1 MIESKKGAATRG
13 LALAFG
19 CLAVTA
25 MAQVKAFDPVKAVDT
40 GFRAYQPLA
49 GERSVGVK
57 VTASTRE
64 ILNLAPHD
72 PFAGAQWIWHRD
84 NPRGKGFVRFRT
96 RISLSAEVKDGSFA
110 MSCDNGAV
118 VSVNGREL
126 VRQGNRSE
134 DWQTI
139 TRVKSLANS
148 GLRAGE
154 NLIEVVG
161 ENTCPGDAGLLAAF
175 DLELADG
182 SALRL
187 VTDDSAWESS
197 RDGKSWRPAHRIGE
211 YGCAPWGVFDERDH
225 GRNPIQVSTSTRGEF
240 MLSEKDAASRRVWIV
255 CDEIDG
261 GKSAEITVNGQV
273 AGAFSKPP
281 HRIDIGRFVREG
293 RNEFATSPNK
303 LWNPRVVAADE
314 DGLAETPHAETKGKV
329 FGLTCEYCA
338 EPMGVV
344 NPRLFWKFNGERP
357 ERFALDVASAPEK
370 LSAGDVWH
378 GEVEKHLYVEPPLKL
393 TPFTRYWW
401 RVGAA
406 GEFATASFVTGV
418 ENWSQ
423 PFFIPHWAKRPEE
436 YWRAR
441 KTVELHGA
449 ISVVLGVCSRGY
461 HKLFVNGREVE
472 ATFGPNRSHIEDGIL
487 LAETYDVTRFVRDGA
502 NEIEIIVADGWARVQ
517 TCNKCSCL
525 SVEGRAVTKKGVVT
539 IDSSKPWM
547 TARVND
553 RAFGGWRFG
562 NYGGEH
568 LCDMRKFSDEKPGR
582 RLEGERF
589 RVSCDVSPR
598 DGILKEL
605 KPVSVENVG
614 RRMWRIDFG
623 EQFTGFVRL
632 RLRGKPGETA
642 TLDMSDNI
650 STRCQFG
657 QRWEF
662 EFCEGGKGEFA
673 SLLNWLAGRY
683 AYLEGVD
690 DLNVAEVM
698 GVAVGNFTTRT
709 GDFRGDSDLERVMR
723 IDNNTLLM
731 TSFSG
736 VTADC
741 PHRERL
747 GYGEA
752 TLSSMW
758 GDGLPYFD
766 GAAYYFANLLKW
778 ASSQEPDG
786 HIPHVSPDAT
796 GGGGTFWS
804 NFPIYAFADYW
815 RMYPDARLRVVIRP
829 VAEKWLDYLHSKV
842 EDGLVRKYEPGEY
855 GCLGDWAFPDANVRD
870 WGQSR
875 EALFFNNCSYAW
887 AILRALETEGLVPD
901 PKRREELMHR
911 HANIVA
917 AVEKE
922 FYRDGIYMAPHA
934 RYQAIA
940 LEGGVAAAFGHAAET
955 ERRMLD
961 IVERKGYVD
970 GGSPSYTTILR
981 VMCRSDRGR
990 ELLLKTFRR
999 QQEPGYLF
1007 FSNQG
1012 YTTIP
1017 EYWNYGFHST
1027 GSMMHTCF
1035 TGGAGALIYGLAG
1048 FDVNGDEITVAPF
1061 VSPLLPNYEAHME
1074 TLYGTL
1080 ALKVRAQGNGISRIE
1095 VTCPSGCRG
1104 RFRGDREEPLRPGKN
1119 MFQVSSKR

>member
-1 MIESKKGAATRG
+1 MTVRGLPPRG

-25 MAQVKAFDPVKAVDT
+25 LAQVKAFDPAKVVDT
-40 GFRAYQPLA
+40 GFRAYQPRT

-57 VTASTRE
+57 VTASARE

-84 NPRGKGFVRFRT
+84 NPRSKGIVRFRT
-96 RISLSAEVKDGSFA
+96 RLFLPAEVTDGSFA

-134 DWQTI
+134 DWRTI
-139 TRVKSLANS
+139 TRVRSLAHS

-161 ENTCPGDAGLLAAF
+161 ENIWPGDAGLLAAF
-175 DLELADG
+175 DLKLADG
-182 SALRL
+182 SARRL
-187 VTDDSAWESS
+187 TTDDSAWESS
-197 RDGKSWRPAHRIGE
+197 RDGKSWGAAYRIGE
-211 YGCAPWGVFDERDH
+211 YGCEPWGVFDEQDH
-225 GRNPIQVSTSTRGEF
+225 GRNPAQVSTSTRGEF
-240 MLSEKDAASRRVWIV
+240 ALTAGESASRRVWLA
-255 CDEIDG
+255 CDEVDG
-261 GKSAEITVNGQV
+261 GKDAEITVNGQA
-273 AGAFSKPP
+273 AGTFFKPP
-281 HRIDIGRFVREG
+281 HRIDIGRFVHEG
-293 RNEFATSPNK
+293 RNEFATAPNK
-303 LWNPRVVAADE
+303 LWNPRVVVADE
-314 DGLAETPHAETKGKV
+314 NGRAETPGAGDKGKV
-329 FGLTCEYCA
+329 FGLTCEYRA
-338 EPMGVV
+338 EPLGVV
-344 NPRLFWKFNGERP
+344 RPRFFWKFSGERP
-357 ERFALDVASAPEK
+357 EQFVLDVATAPEK

-378 GEVEKHLYVEPPLKL
+378 GEVKEHLYVEPSLKL
-393 TPFTRYWW
+393 EPFTRYWW

-406 GEFATASFVTGV
+406 GKSASASFVTGV

-436 YWRAR
+436 YWRVR

-449 ISVVLGVCSRGY
+449 TSVVLGVCSRGY
-461 HKLFVNGREVE
+461 HKLFVNGREAE

-487 LAETYDVTRFVRDGA
+487 LAETYDVTRLVRDGA
-502 NEIEIIVADGWARVQ
+502 NEIEIIVADGWARVR
-517 TCNKCSCL
+517 TCKKSSCL
-525 SVEGRAVTKKGVVT
+525 SVDGRAVTARGIVT
-539 IDSSKPWM
+539 IDSSSPWM

-553 RAFGGWRFG
+553 RAIGGWNFRDF
-562 NYGGEH
+562 GGEH
-568 LCDMRKFSDEKPGR
+568 LCDVRKFSDEKPGR
-582 RLEGERF
+582 VLDGERF
-589 RVSCDVSPR
+589 CVSCDVSPR
-598 DGILKEL
+598 DSVLREL

-614 RRMWRIDFG
+614 KRTWRIDFG

-632 RLRGKPGETA
+632 RLRGRPGETA

-650 STRCQFG
+650 STRCQFN
-657 QRWEF
+657 QRWEL
-662 EFCEGGKGEFA
+662 EFCAGGRGEFA
-673 SLLNWLAGRY
+673 SLLNWTAGRY
-683 AYLEGVD
+683 AHLEGVD
-690 DLNVAEVM
+690 DLNLSDVA

-709 GDFRGDSDLERVMR
+709 GDFKGDSDLERVMR
-723 IDNNTLLM
+723 IDNNTLQM

-736 VTADC
+736 VTVDC

-766 GAAYYFANLLKW
+766 GAAYYFADLLKW

-786 HIPHVSPDAT
+786 HIPHVSPDDSMV
-796 GGGGTFWS
+796 GGGTFWS

-815 RMYPDARLRVVIRP
+815 RMYPDTRLRDVIRP

-842 EDGLVRKYEPGEY
+842 EDGLVRKYEPGKW
-855 GCLGDWAFPDANVRD
+855 GFLGDWAFPDANVRD
-870 WGQSR
+870 FGESR
-875 EALFFNNCSYAW
+875 EALFFNNCAYAW
-887 AILRALETEGLVPD
+887 AILRALETEGLAPD
-901 PKRREELMHR
+901 PGRREELMRR
-911 HANIVA
+911 HANIAA

-922 FYRDGIYMAPHA
+922 FYKDGIYLAPHA

-940 LEGGVAAAFGHAAET
+940 LVGGVAAAFGHADAT
-955 ERRMLD
+955 ERTMLD

-1012 YTTIP
+1012 YTTLP

-1048 FDVNGDEITVAPF
+1048 FDVNGDEITVSPF
-1061 VSPLLPNYEAHME
+1061 VSPLLPNYEAQME

-1080 ALKVRAQGNGISRIE
+1080 ALKVRAQEDGTSRIE

-1104 RFRGDREEPLRPGKN
+1104 RFRGDREETLHPGRN
-1119 MFQVSSKR
+1119 AFQVSCRR